1 MGLGLLLVGI
11 LAGAAGAQAVQIFTP
26 ASFLNW
32 GLFTLAADE
41 RVHFNVT
48 LDDTQRG
55 PQTQVLQQLFD
66 ASGVVVAR
74 QITTLGPGKS
84 ATLRYAGPGVFRA
97 HAEVLEPANT
107 LFGIRRIVVGTVE
120 ILGTGAAGVDARA
133 FAVQSLDDGLTPRR
147 FVPSSDDGGSNGRL
161 PD

>member
-1 MGLGLLLVGI
+1 MGLGLLLVGM
-11 LAGAAGAQAVQIFTP
+11 LAGAAGAQALQIFAP

-48 LDDTQRG
+48 LDDAPRA

-97 HAEVLEPANT
+97 HAEVLEPTNIP
-107 LFGIRRIVVGTVE
+107 FGIRRIVVGTVE
-120 ILGTGAAGVDARA
+120 ILGTGAAGVGGGA
-133 FAVQSLDDGLTPRR
+133 FAMQSLEELTPRR
-147 FVPSSDDGGSNGRL
+147 FVPSSSDGGSNDRL